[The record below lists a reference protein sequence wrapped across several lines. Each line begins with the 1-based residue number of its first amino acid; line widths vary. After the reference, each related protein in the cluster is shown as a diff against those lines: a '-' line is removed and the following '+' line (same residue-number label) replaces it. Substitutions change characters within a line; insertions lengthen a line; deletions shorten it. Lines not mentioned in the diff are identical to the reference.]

1 MNDDLELVREY
12 ALCQS
17 EQAFKTLVSR
27 YVNLVY
33 SSAMRQV
40 RDPHLAEEITQVT
53 FIIFARKAQSLG
65 ARTVLASWLHR
76 TAVFVAADAL
86 KTQRRRI
93 QREQEAHMHSE
104 IESGDPGPVWE
115 LIAPLLDNALVR
127 LGEKDR
133 QAVLLHFFQK
143 KTFAEVGGALD
154 MTEDTARRRT
164 NRALEKL
171 RKIFAKHGVDSTN
184 AALAGAMSA
193 GSLQLA
199 PAVLTKSVTAAAI
212 TKGASAGASTLTL
225 TKGALKLMTWTKT
238 KTAIVAGIVLLLV
251 AGPTTVAIEKARDQR
266 LEKIWR
272 INKDVRT
279 AVIDKLPPLFKIVPT
294 KFGPPWVNWKAGSH
308 GDKFAGARARVGI
321 LAVYAYGFS
330 RIQIRFADPE
340 PTNRFD
346 FVATL
351 RHGNEAA
358 LREFIKDKFDL
369 VGHPATENMDVLLL
383 RVSRAGAAGLKP
395 AITGKEDTYW
405 KAGIYHSSNA
415 PIDNGAPRFEG
426 LAHFLESYFG
436 KPVIDETGLTQ
447 YYSIELRWKETEAA
461 ANPAGLKQ
469 ALLDTLGL
477 ELVPTNAPFQILVME
492 KVH

>member
-1 MNDDLELVREY
+1 MTDDLELVREY
-12 ALCQS
+12 ALRQS
-17 EQAFKTLVSR
+17 EQAFETLVFR

-40 RDPHLAEEITQVT
+40 RDPHVAEEITQVT
-53 FIIFARKAQSLG
+53 FIILARKAHSLS
-65 ARTVLASWLHR
+65 ARTILASWLHR

-86 KTQRRRI
+86 KTQRRRV
-93 QREQEAHMHSE
+93 QREQEAYMHSE
-104 IESGDPGPVWE
+104 SESGGPSPVWE

-171 RKIFAKHGVDSTN
+171 RKMFAKHGVNSTN

-212 TKGASAGASTLTL
+212 TKGASAGTSTLTL
-225 TKGALKLMTWTKT
+225 AKGALKLMTWTKT

-251 AGPTTVAIEKARDQR
+251 AGPTTVALEKAQEQR

-272 INKDVRT
+272 INRDVPTR
-279 AVIDKLPPLFKIVPT
+279 VLDRLPPLFKVVPT
-294 KFGPPWVNWKAGSH
+294 KFGPPWINWNAGSH

-321 LAVYAYGFS
+321 MAMYAYTFPRL
-330 RIQIRFADPE
+330 RIQFADPE

-351 RHGNEAA
+351 RHGNDAA
-358 LREFIKDKFDL
+358 LRQFIKDKFGF
-369 VGHPATENMDVLLL
+369 VGHPTTENMDVLLL
-383 RVSRAGAAGLKP
+383 RVNRAGAAGFKP
-395 AITGKEDTYW
+395 PITGKEDTYW

-426 LAHFLESYFG
+426 LAHFLEFYFG
-436 KPVIDETGLTQ
+436 KPVIDETGLGQ
-447 YYSIELRWKETEAA
+447 YYSMELRWKETEAA
-461 ANPAGLKQ
+461 TNPAGLKQ

-477 ELVPTNAPFQILVME
+477 ELVPTNVPVQILVME